1 MRHVV
6 TLRNLSPGPQGPFF
20 SVLDQYQSGL
30 VVVWGDYINLKK
42 VDSKRVL
49 SGERRVWPDGIDNL
63 RSSGASEPFRLR
75 SQQTHPSD
83 AAVSL
88 YCFGCEN
95 TYNSGTP
102 LTILS
107 HFPKSG
113 SSSVFN
119 KVFVNTRIRTSIVG
133 LDCQTHTLLYP

>member
-49 SGERRVWPDGIDNL
+49 SGEKPVWPDEMALNDFPSGERRVWPDGNAP
-63 RSSGASEPFRLR
+63 RVKSGLCQYKNPNI
-75 SQQTHPSD
+75 H
-83 AAVSL
+83 
-88 YCFGCEN
+88 
-95 TYNSGTP
+95 SGT
-102 LTILS
+102 
-107 HFPKSG
+107 
-113 SSSVFN
+113 
-119 KVFVNTRIRTSIVG
+119 
-133 LDCQTHTLLYP
+133 